1 MKQIT
6 ALLLNIL
13 LLSTALMAQDK
24 TEAIK
29 ELNLSGRVGY
39 EYLNWDGY
47 TSNDNTGFKG
57 QYLYLGIS
65 GDITHSL
72 SYKYLQR
79 LDNIGIDS
87 FIDAMEE
94 LNLRWTP
101 TSWLHIMGGKIS
113 MALGSHE
120 LKADKMDLYYNSE
133 MWYKLEDSQ
142 FGASVDFDLGTHDNL
157 MLQITQSPITY
168 GFNSNMYAAGLMWSG
183 QHGFY
188 SPKWSVNMMQYK
200 DGLHKDKQL
209 MNYIMLANRFDILP
223 CLYLDIDITHRMAM
237 DNKEWLKDYTASV
250 EISVKPTKNMR
261 AFAKCTRDY
270 NESNAADNIVL
281 MGTKINT
288 GSVGFEYETRRR
300 AAGNIRVFA
309 AGMYTWGEN
318 CAENAVLYDN
328 EMAVQAGVK
337 INLDILGA
345 LRKTI
350 LK

>member
-13 LLSTALMAQDK
+13 LMPIPLMAQDD
-24 TEAIK
+24 TQEIR

-57 QYLYLGIS
+57 QYLYFGIS
-65 GDITHSL
+65 GDITPTL

-79 LDNIGIDS
+79 LDNVGSVS
-87 FIDAMEE
+87 FFDAMEE

-101 TSWLHIMGGKIS
+101 TEWFHVTGGKIP
-113 MALGSHE
+113 MAVGSHE
-120 LKADKMDLYYNSE
+120 LKADKIDLYYNSE
-133 MWYKLEDSQ
+133 MWYKFEAYQ
-142 FGASVDFDLGTHDNL
+142 FGASLDFDLGKHDNL
-157 MLQITQSPITY
+157 TLQITESPISY
-168 GFNSNMYAAGLMWSG
+168 GSNSNMYAAGLMWSG
-183 QHGFY
+183 HHGFY
-188 SPKWSVNMMQYK
+188 SSNWSVNMMQYK

-223 CLYLDIDITHRMAM
+223 CLYLDVDVAHRMAM

-270 NESNAADNIVL
+270 NESNTADNIVL
-281 MGTKINT
+281 KGTKVNT
-288 GSVGFEYETRRR
+288 GSIGFEYDTRRR
-300 AAGNIRVFA
+300 AAGNIRIFA
-309 AGMYTWGEN
+309 AGMYTWGDN
-318 CAENAVLYDN
+318 SAENAVLYDK
-328 EMAVQAGVK
+328 EIAVQAGVK
-337 INLDILGA
+337 LNLDILGA